1 MRLHVKISSEINEN
15 EWNEELSKNI
25 GSTVYQTY
33 NWQKLYHEAFG
44 SKPVFITITN
54 DSGIVVGQ
62 LACLIHEKME
72 VTDTNPLSKKI
83 GNLLG
88 LGTSLWWYHG
98 PIIHNKH
105 SKDEIL
111 SLILS
116 TVDKIAKENKVIN
129 IRGISPPLTQQFSH
143 ENFKKFNYKIQ
154 PWSTYIIDLHQD
166 HNTLFS
172 SLNKKTRYD
181 IRKAES
187 NELEFQVVRDKNS
200 LKKIFELKLT
210 SKNKPDRRS
219 TKVKNTFLN
228 SHWNFLFEKEFEKA
242 FLVKY
247 KNEYIGG
254 IVLLNFN
261 KNTIQHFVVNSPKT
275 NLQGGPFLTWNVIKW
290 GIEND
295 YSSFDV
301 GGINPY
307 PVLEKEKNIDF
318 YKSKWNGKKYNY
330 FFYTKIINRK
340 KYYVSTAIK
349 NPKRIISKYQRHK
362 DNNIRKENA

>member
-1 MRLHVKISSEINEN
+1 MSLHVKISSEINEN
-15 EWNEELSKNI
+15 EWNEDLSKST

-33 NWQKLYHEAFG
+33 NWQKLYREVFD
-44 SKPVFITITN
+44 SKPIFITITN

-72 VTDTNPLSKKI
+72 VSDTNPLSKKI

-98 PIIHNKH
+98 PIIHNKQYEN
-105 SKDEIL
+105 EIL

-129 IRGISPPLTQQFSH
+129 IRGISSPITQQFSH
-143 ENFKKFNYKIQ
+143 ENFKKFNYNIQ
-154 PWSTYIIDLHQD
+154 PWSTYIIDLNQD
-166 HNTLFS
+166 HKTLFS

-187 NELEFQVVRDKNS
+187 NELEFEVVDNKNS
-200 LKKIFELKLT
+200 LNKIFEFKLT
-210 SKNKPDRRS
+210 SKNKLDRLS
-219 TKVKNTFLN
+219 SKVKNSFLD
-228 SHWNFLFEKEFEKA
+228 SHWNFLFEKQFEKA

-247 KNEYIGG
+247 KDEYIGG
-254 IVLLNFN
+254 IVLLHFN
-261 KNTIQHFVVNSPKT
+261 NNTIQHFVVNSSKT
-275 NLQGGPFLTWNVIKW
+275 SLQGGPFLTWNVIKW
-290 GIEND
+290 GIENN

-301 GGINPY
+301 GGINPN
-307 PVLEKEKNIDF
+307 PVLEKEKKIDY
-318 YKSKWNGKKYNY
+318 YKSKWTGKKYDY

-340 KYYVSTAIK
+340 KYYFSTALK
-349 NPKRIISKYQRHK
+349 NPNRIISKSQRYKH
-362 DNNIRKENA
+362 NNITKENT

>member
-1 MRLHVKISSEINEN
+1 MNFTVKISSEINEN
-15 EWNEELSKNI
+15 EWNDNLAKSNA
-25 GSTVYQTY
+25 STIYQSY
-33 NWQKLYHEAFG
+33 NWQKLYQDTFG
-44 SKPVFITITN
+44 SKPIFITIID

-62 LACLIHEKME
+62 LACLIHENMFRE
-72 VTDTNPLSKKI
+72 DMNILSKKI
-83 GNLLG
+83 GSLFKLDI
-88 LGTSLWWYHG
+88 SLWWYHG
-98 PIIHNKH
+98 PIIHNNYH
-105 SKDEIL
+105 RDEIF

-129 IRGISPPLTQQFSH
+129 IRGISPPVIQQFPS

-154 PWSTYIIDLHQD
+154 PWSTYIIDLNQD
-166 HNTLFS
+166 SSTLFS

-181 IRKAES
+181 IRKAET
-187 NELEFQVVRDKNS
+187 NQLEFEVVHDKNS
-200 LKKIFELKLT
+200 LKKIFELKLN
-210 SKNKPDRRS
+210 SKNKSGHRS
-219 TKVKNTFLN
+219 TKIKNAFLDA
-228 SHWNFLFEKEFEKA
+228 HWNYLFEKEFEKA

-261 KNTIQHFVVNSPKT
+261 KNTIQHFVVNSSKT

-290 GIEND
+290 GIENN

-318 YKSKWNGKKYNY
+318 YKSKWTGEKYDY
-330 FFYTKIINRK
+330 FFYTKIIDRK
-340 KYYVSTAIK
+340 KYYFSIGIK
-349 NPKRIISKYQRHK
+349 NLKRIISKYQRYK
-362 DNNIRKENA
+362 DNNIRKGNT